1 MDSLVP
7 HSKIVSIPKYHL
19 TFQKKGL
26 RCKMTMQF
34 FFSLFILLFINACK
48 KDSSII
54 VYKPPPAL
62 TITGVKP
69 LMAKQGDTIIIIG
82 SNFNLDPS
90 MDTVRFNGI
99 AARVQKATA
108 DTLFVIIPAGNCSGV
123 VTVNG
128 IVAPGPGFTV
138 SLTVLIIKTVNPQS
152 GKQGDTIIITGSNF
166 NPNPSMDTVRFNGI
180 PAHVQKAT
188 ADTLFVIVP
197 AGNCTGVVT
206 VNGITAPGPGF
217 TLSPIIIMP
226 SGTSIYIGGESPS
239 GTGMIWK
246 HGLVSPVPDSNW
258 MISPSGIISLS
269 YNGNK
274 LYALGSSNTSSG
286 FYVNGI
292 QSVLQCPY
300 PGKAILAIGP
310 DVYIICDPGLAGG
323 GDALYWKNGQIV
335 NLTHNVSPH
344 VYFGSANGIASSGSD
359 VYICGSISLDSLDYT
374 GVYWKNDSIHY
385 IPNGDIMFHITVSG
399 DSVLTCGFADHG
411 EAYWINDS
419 IQGEFYTSEVVPMGI
434 AVSGSDV
441 YVCVTNERNELGPLD
456 AGYYLKNGQMI
467 TLPNSSIVTGIAVN
481 GSDVYCVGGDHDGNA
496 VYWKNAEIHVLGPG
510 TANCIVI
517 VP

>member
-1 MDSLVP
+1 MESLFL
-7 HSKIVSIPKYHL
+7 HSKIVSIPKYHPM
-19 TFQKKGL
+19 FQKKGL
-26 RCKMTMQF
+26 RCKTTIHLF
-34 FFSLFILLFINACK
+34 LLFFILLFISACK
-48 KDSSII
+48 KDSSI
-54 VYKPPPAL
+54 VSQPPVL

-99 AARVQKATA
+99 PASVQKATA
-108 DTLFVIIPAGNCSGV
+108 DTLFVIIPAGNCTGV

-128 IVAPGPGFTV
+128 IAAPGPGFTV
-138 SLTVLIIKTVNPQS
+138 GLTVLMIKAVNPRS

-166 NPNPSMDTVRFNGI
+166 NPDPSMDTVRFNGI
-180 PAHVQKAT
+180 PARVQKAT

-217 TLSPIIIMP
+217 TLSPTIIMP

-239 GTGMIWK
+239 GTGVIWK
-246 HGLVSPVPDSNW
+246 HGLASPVPDSNW
-258 MISPSGIISLS
+258 IISPSRIISLS
-269 YNGNK
+269 YSGNN
-274 LYALGSSNTSSG
+274 LYALGYSDINSG
-286 FYVNGI
+286 SYFVNGI
-292 QSVLQCPY
+292 QPTLQCPY
-300 PGKAILAIGP
+300 AGTAILATGP
-310 DVYIICDPGLAGG
+310 DVYITCETRLAGG
-323 GDALYWKNGQIV
+323 GDVLYWKNGQII
-335 NLTHNVSPH
+335 NLTQNVSPH
-344 VYFGSANGIASSGSD
+344 VYAGIARGIASSGSD
-359 VYICGSISLDSLDYT
+359 VYICGAISFDSLNDYT
-374 GVYWKNDSIHY
+374 AVYWKNDSIHY
-385 IPNGDIMFHITVSG
+385 IPHGEIAQHITVSG
-399 DSVLTCGFADHG
+399 DSVFTCGSADHG

-419 IQGEFYTSEVVPMGI
+419 IQGTFYTSEVVPTGL

-441 YVCVTNERNELGPLD
+441 YVCVTNYRNQLGPLD
-456 AGYYLKNGQMI
+456 AGYYLRNGQMT
-467 TLPNSSIVTGIAVN
+467 TLPNSAEVTGIAVR

-496 VYWKNAEIHVLGPG
+496 VYWKNTEIHVLGPG